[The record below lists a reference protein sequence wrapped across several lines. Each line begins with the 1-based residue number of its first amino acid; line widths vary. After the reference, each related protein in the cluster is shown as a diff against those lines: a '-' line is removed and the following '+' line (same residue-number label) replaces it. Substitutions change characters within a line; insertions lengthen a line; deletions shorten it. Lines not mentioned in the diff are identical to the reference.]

1 MRRSGAAVP
10 AMART
15 SRYGNWDVVEAVT
28 NCDEAIGPGPPVE
41 DDENAWRRESEARW
55 LASREP
61 GLRKLAA

>member
-1 MRRSGAAVP
+1 
-10 AMART
+10 MART

-41 DDENAWRRESEARW
+41 DDENAWRRESEAGW